1 MRLKEQFFESLG
13 LPGDLNNLNNF
24 DYQPQARA
32 NQRPQEQSP
41 GSLMSAHF
49 VDEKSKLSA
58 PTVQQ
63 NANLDQSLES
73 RKEILTLTIEIGE
86 GQNDN
91 ILIHEGDDPQQLA
104 DAFALKHNIGSQ
116 LKELLAEQIR

>member
-1 MRLKEQFFESLG
+1 
-13 LPGDLNNLNNF
+13 
-24 DYQPQARA
+24 
-32 NQRPQEQSP
+32 
-41 GSLMSAHF
+41 MSAHF

>member
-1 MRLKEQFFESLG
+1 
-13 LPGDLNNLNNF
+13 
-24 DYQPQARA
+24 
-32 NQRPQEQSP
+32 
-41 GSLMSAHF
+41 MSAHF

-63 NANLDQSLES
+63 NTNLDQSLES

-104 DAFALKHNIGSQ
+104 N
-116 LKELLAEQIR
+116 